1 MKVSIYPLKD
11 YIIEFINTRGITLAS
26 HEEKLDV
33 LFYTGSDFKELKELV
48 KDTEPD
54 FVILNNMRVGDNVG
68 FNWIRHEFDNLIT
81 LLRPDIIYTN
91 EEVLARELYSLWGIQ
106 TDVSS
111 TKKIQA
117 KKKNISSIFSNIKE
131 VMLWE

>member
-33 LFYTGSDFKELKELV
+33 LFYTGVNLKELKELV

-54 FVILNNMRVGDNVG
+54 FVILNNMKVSDDVG
-68 FNWIRHEFDNLIT
+68 FSWIRHEFDSLLT
-81 LLRPDIIYTN
+81 LCRPDIIYTN
-91 EEVLARELYSLWGIQ
+91 EEMLAKELYSLWGLQ
-106 TDVSS
+106 ADVVAK
-111 TKKIQA
+111 KKIQA
-117 KKKNISSIFSNIKE
+117 EKRNIPNVINTFKDI
-131 VMLWE
+131 MMWE

>member
-111 TKKIQA
+111 TKKMQV

>member
-111 TKKIQA
+111 TKKIQT

>member
-54 FVILNNMRVGDNVG
+54 FVILNNMKVGDNVG

-111 TKKIQA
+111 IKKIQT

>member
-33 LFYTGSDFKELKELV
+33 LFYTGSDLKELKGLV

-54 FVILNNMRVGDNVG
+54 FVILNNMRVSNNVG

-111 TKKIQA
+111 IKKIQT

>member
-33 LFYTGSDFKELKELV
+33 LFYTGSDLKELKELV

>member
-54 FVILNNMRVGDNVG
+54 FVILNNMRVSNNVR

-111 TKKIQA
+111 IKKIQT

>member
-33 LFYTGSDFKELKELV
+33 LFYTGSDLKELKELV

-111 TKKIQA
+111 TKKMQV

>member
-111 TKKIQA
+111 IKKIQT